1 MTDQELE
8 RASLRDLRLMIAGI
22 LLVSFFFGFVGF
34 AGGDVML
41 TIQEK
46 LQQWGYWHRNLSSP
60 IPAYQSI
67 AGIIHRMN
75 TECQDRRPVCLLD
88 ESVIGAI
95 ERAAATLKIRDRV
108 RFDLLVMA
116 YIYGLSQAAMAA
128 RLRVSRATVEKNLA
142 AAEAWVDSRTFVE

>member
-22 LLVSFFFGFVGF
+22 LLVSLGLWVLQ
-34 AGGDVML
+34 GGDVML